1 MPFYRCVPPSSG
13 GGGGGGGDLESGSD
27 ILLYDSNNEPH
38 PIPLAAY
45 FTQDMLSSS
54 INAAFFYNDLI
65 DLVNNGCENA
75 TKMYFGDMLVGITN
89 NFTTFSRVCNN
100 FNGPIIFGNS
110 MQSGFTQFSNSAFN
124 NRIEIHYNGT
134 RVNSASTLYDLC
146 NMQQAFLNATYFNS
160 TITFT
165 EENNPNVKFSL
176 NMMFSNCFA
185 FNQPFNIPM
194 GCDIMSYLFRNCT
207 NFNSRV
213 LIKRD
218 KLNPTVYN
226 AHYIFQN
233 CFVFNQPIAIPK
245 GANFSGSPGYFFE
258 CRNLNQ
264 PVAICCSDFQ
274 TLMGTTGIQLIYMF
288 RNCSAMASNIILFGN
303 NFNSS
308 NVLNSY
314 MMLNGKDNAKRVNIY
329 CPNPVI
335 NTGIVNNTKSGVTGV
350 PMTWTATTNGFYNA
364 AYNIYILNNWQ
375 DALNDFNSYYY
386 NFYGE
391 YPDFGE

>member
-13 GGGGGGGDLESGSD
+13 GGGGGGGNLEEGSS
-27 ILLYDSNNEPH
+27 ILLYDSNNVAH
-38 PIPLAAY
+38 AIPFDPY
-45 FTQDMLSSS
+45 FTSDMFASS
-54 INAAFFYNDLI
+54 INAAFFRDDLL

-75 TKMYFGDMLVGITN
+75 TKLYFGDLLVAISN
-89 NFTTFSRVCNN
+89 NYTALSRVCNN

-110 MQSGFTQFSNSAFN
+110 FQSGYSMFSGSSFN
-124 NRIEIHYNGT
+124 NQIEIHYKGY
-134 RVNSASTLYDLC
+134 RVNSTTNLYDIC
-146 NMQQAFLNATYFNS
+146 NMQSAFLNATYFNS

-176 NMMFSNCFA
+176 NQMFTNCYA

-194 GCDIMSYLFRNCT
+194 GCNIMSYLFRNCY

-218 KLNPTVYN
+218 KQNLSVYN
-226 AHYIFQN
+226 AHYIFQSSG
-233 CFVFNQPIAIPK
+233 FNQPIAIPK
-245 GANFSGSPGYFFE
+245 GANLTGSPGYFYNCKNF
-258 CRNLNQ
+258 NQ

-274 TLMGTTGIQLIYMF
+274 SFTGTTKIQLIYMF
-288 RNCSAMASNIILFGN
+288 RDCSAMASNIILFGN
-303 NFNSS
+303 NFDASS
-308 NVLNSY
+308 NVANSY
-314 MMLNGKDNAKRVNIY
+314 LMLNGKDNAKRVNIY

-335 NTGIVNNTKSGVTGV
+335 NTGIVSNGKDSVVGTGIA
-350 PMTWTATTNGFYNA
+350 WTATTNGFYNA

-375 DALNDFNSYYY
+375 DALNDFNNYYY